1 MPPVLTDDAGTFS
14 PRARRRLWA
23 ILAVAPLFVALVFF
37 VVYPVGILLLGS
49 FAKGE
54 PTRLLAAVR
63 NLTLSNYIELYG
75 SAALYRALGN
85 SVAGCGG
92 GAALALVIGLFFA
105 WVVARTDVR
114 AKGLIEVV
122 AIMPLFISP
131 VVASMAWAILANDR
145 SGILNVVFMDLGM
158 DFRFNIYSIPGIWFV
173 LGVYYAPYTYMFL
186 APALRRMDPALEE
199 ASAIAGAGT
208 WQTLRRVTF
217 PLIIHPL
224 LSAAILVFVI
234 TLGLFAVP
242 ALLAIPANI
251 HFLSTYLFNLV
262 TGNPPLYDK
271 AAAVSVLLIALTL
284 LGISLQRRIIA
295 RRSVVTITGKSVQ
308 PRLFRLGGWRRLVS
322 ALVIL
327 YACLAVVLPFLALL
341 LVSIRQFI
349 FIPTLASL
357 FDSRVLTLRHVRF
370 LWAHEQAFRSIWNSL
385 YMGAVA
391 AVVGSCL
398 CFLTAYCIHRSRLP
412 GRNWLD
418 YLSVVPVAVP
428 GLVIGVAYLWAWISF
443 PVPIYGTIWILAL
456 AYVARFIPDGVRA
469 AGANLLQIHR
479 ELEEGSRIHGGT
491 FWDTLWRVV
500 VPLARPGILS
510 SMVLLF
516 VLAVRELGSSIFLYT
531 TESVV
536 LAVQIYNQWESGEF
550 GATAL
555 LSLVQTLI
563 LMAAVVAARRYVGK
577 LEALS

>member
-1 MPPVLTDDAGTFS
+1 MPPVLTDDGGTFS

-37 VVYPVGILLLGS
+37 IVYPVGILLLGS

-54 PTRLLAAVR
+54 PTRLLAAFR
-63 NLTLSNYIELYG
+63 NLTLSNYTELYG
-75 SAALYRALGN
+75 SAALYRALAN
-85 SVAGCGG
+85 SLAGCAG
-92 GAALALVIGLFFA
+92 GAALAVVVGLFFA

-145 SGILNVVFMDLGM
+145 SGILNVVFKDLGV

-186 APALRRMDPALEE
+186 VPALQRMDPALEE
-199 ASAIAGAGT
+199 ASAITGAGT

-224 LSAAILVFVI
+224 LSAAILVFVV

-251 HFLSTYLFNLV
+251 HFLTTYLFNLV

-271 AAAVSVLLIALTL
+271 AAAVSVLLIGLTL
-284 LGISLQRRIIA
+284 SGIFLQRRIIA

-308 PRLFRLGGWRRLVS
+308 PRLFRLGGWRPLVS

-327 YACLAVVLPFLALL
+327 YLCLTVVLPFLALL
-341 LVSIRQFI
+341 LVSIRQFL

-357 FDSRVLTLRHVRF
+357 FDSQFLTLRHVRF

-412 GRNWLD
+412 GRTWLD

-479 ELEEGSRIHGGT
+479 ELEETSRIHGGT

-510 SMVLLF
+510 SMILLF

-531 TESVV
+531 TESIV
-536 LAVQIYNQWESGEF
+536 LAVQIYNHWESGEF

-555 LSLVQTLI
+555 LSLVHTLI

-577 LEALS
+577 LGALS